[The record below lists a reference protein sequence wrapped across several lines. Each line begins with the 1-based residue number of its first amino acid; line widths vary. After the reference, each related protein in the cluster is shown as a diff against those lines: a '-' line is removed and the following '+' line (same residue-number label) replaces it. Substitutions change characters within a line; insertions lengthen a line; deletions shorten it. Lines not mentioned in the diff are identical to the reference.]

1 MSDNLF
7 QKPTDISWN
16 AAPVEMPPMPSIS
29 PGEDAMSMTIAAVLP
44 TLHTPLATSVAAVSA
59 KENMFSGKVVE
70 AQGAYEKAD
79 DQGGQAVGQLSSM
92 MGQVG
97 QMAQQAGGAAG
108 GAGGGSSIFG
118 SLMEQAMK
126 AAQSAGGSES
136 GNSQQGSAGQPGGGV
151 APAGQPAAGQ
161 SPAGQPSSGQG
172 AAGSSAGTLQQ
183 RDDAGPSQEPAPE
196 RDDHEARQREVPAEK
211 PPVEV
216 AAPGDSKQ
224 DAGPAPVSP
233 PEPPRRDDDLA
244 RRL

>member
-79 DQGGQAVGQLSSM
+79 DQGGQAVGQLSGM

-136 GNSQQGSAGQPGGGV
+136 GSSQQGSAGQPAGG
-151 APAGQPAAGQ
+151 AASAGQPA
-161 SPAGQPSSGQG
+161 SGQG
-172 AAGSSAGTLQQ
+172 AAGAGASQQ
-183 RDDAGPSQEPAPE
+183 RDDAGPSHEPAPE
-196 RDDHEARQREVPAEK
+196 REDHEARQREVPAEK
-211 PPVEV
+211 PPVET
-216 AAPGDSKQ
+216 AAPGDRKH
-224 DAGPAPVSP
+224 DAGPAPVAP
-233 PEPPRRDDDLA
+233 PEHPRRDDDLA

>member
-92 MGQVG
+92 IGQVG

-136 GNSQQGSAGQPGGGV
+136 ESSQQGSAGQPAGG
-151 APAGQPAAGQ
+151 ATTAGQPAAGQ
-161 SPAGQPSSGQG
+161 SPAGQPASGHG
-172 AAGSSAGTLQQ
+172 AAGAGASQQ

-196 RDDHEARQREVPAEK
+196 RDDHEAKQREVPVEK
-211 PPVEV
+211 PPVEA
-216 AAPGDSKQ
+216 AAPGDRKHE
-224 DAGPAPVSP
+224 AGPAPVAP
-233 PEPPRRDDDLA
+233 PELPRRDDDLA